1 MAIQW
6 EQGEADWRD
15 LVIAGQM
22 EVDSSGIRKREK
34 AYDSGSLRLCL
45 GTHGTE
51 IQGEG
56 STLVVKGRARFNL
69 ELG

>member
-1 MAIQW
+1 M
-6 EQGEADWRD
+6 
-15 LVIAGQM
+15 IAGQM

-45 GTHGTE
+45 GTRGTE